1 MLYAQPAR
9 TLKDILMQVPRLF
22 SWFLCLLFLLVG
34 PGVYAQGEAIAGE
47 ETSLGL
53 MLLFAY
59 VGGLIL
65 NIMPCVLPVLSIKAL
80 GLVQQAEEGRKT
92 IMMHGIA
99 YALGVLVS
107 FGVMAGLVIALQASG
122 KLVGWGF
129 QLQSP
134 IFVAIL
140 GGLTFGFGLSLF
152 GVYEIA
158 MPGAS
163 TLGAIEAK
171 KHGTSGSFV
180 SGVFA
185 VILATPCTAP
195 FMAPALGFA
204 MSQPPTVLLLFLE
217 VIGLGL
223 ATPFL
228 LLGFFPA
235 WVRLVPKPGAWMETF
250 KKVMGFLLVGT
261 TVWLIDILS
270 HQVTT
275 SSLIDYLIF
284 LTILSL
290 AAWVY
295 GHWGG
300 LLQEQRTR
308 IGAFVVSIALIAGGG
323 NTFLSLEKRTRTQA
337 VAKVE
342 TASPSK
348 DIVWKDFATND
359 VLAMAKAGKT
369 VFIDFTAEWCVTC
382 KAFEKTVI
390 NTDKIKAAFAE
401 NCVETV
407 KADYT
412 NEDEEITKWLKK
424 YKRPGVPMYL
434 IVPAGKPDGVITL
447 PDLLTQESILE
458 GLKKSG
464 PSEKCTPEQSAAKP
478 EKKGNEIVW
487 KDFATNDVLAMAKAG
502 KTVFID
508 FTAEWC
514 VTCKAFEKTVINTE
528 EIRQAFADKCVE
540 TVKADYTN
548 EDEEITKWLK
558 KYKRPG
564 VPMYL
569 IVPAGKPDGVITL
582 PDLLT
587 QSSILEGLKRSGA
600 SDGCS

>member
-1 MLYAQPAR
+1 MTLLRLIPWALVPLMLVLGGQALAEGSALDEP
-9 TLKDILMQVPRLF
+9 
-22 SWFLCLLFLLVG
+22 
-34 PGVYAQGEAIAGE
+34 
-47 ETSLGL
+47 ETSLGM

-59 VGGLIL
+59 IGGLIL
-65 NIMPCVLPVLSIKAL
+65 NVMPCVLPVLSIKAL
-80 GLVQQAEEGRKT
+80 GLVQQAEEDRKT
-92 IMMHGIA
+92 IMLHGIA

-107 FGVMAGLVIALQASG
+107 FGVMAGLVIGLQASG

-129 QLQSP
+129 QLQTP
-134 IFVAIL
+134 LFVAIL

-171 KHGTSGSFV
+171 KQGASGSFV

-204 MSQPPTVLLLFLE
+204 MSQPPLVLALFLE

-235 WVRLVPKPGAWMETF
+235 WVRLVPKPGPWMETF

-270 HQVTT
+270 HQVTRGAIT
-275 SSLIDYLIF
+275 DYLIF
-284 LTILSL
+284 LTTLGI

-308 IGAFVVSIALIAGGG
+308 LIAFVAAIALVVGGG
-323 NTFLSLEKRTRTQA
+323 VTFLGLEKRSRASKVA
-337 VAKVE
+337 VAATPAP
-342 TASPSK
+342 TAPGVPK
-348 DIVWKDFATND
+348 AIVWKDFATND
-359 VLAMAKAGKT
+359 VLQMAREGKT

-382 KAFEKTVI
+382 KAFERTVI
-390 NTDKIKAAFAE
+390 NTDEIKAAFAK

-434 IVPAGKPDGVITL
+434 IIPAGKPDGVITL
-447 PDLLTQESILE
+447 PDLLT
-458 GLKKSG
+458 K
-464 PSEKCTPEQSAAKP
+464 
-478 EKKGNEIVW
+478 
-487 KDFATNDVLAMAKAG
+487 
-502 KTVFID
+502 
-508 FTAEWC
+508 
-514 VTCKAFEKTVINTE
+514 
-528 EIRQAFADKCVE
+528 
-540 TVKADYTN
+540 
-548 EDEEITKWLK
+548 
-558 KYKRPG
+558 
-564 VPMYL
+564 
-569 IVPAGKPDGVITL
+569 
-582 PDLLT
+582 
-587 QSSILEGLKRSGA
+587 SSILEGLKRSGG
-600 SDGCS
+600 SEGCS